1 LQVSLGLLF
10 QHLDHVDSGFRL
22 YHIPLPIAL
31 VIRHHPHV
39 DHRRALEHVDY
50 GEELRRP
57 FIIENILGH
66 DKRHQHVIDEF
77 NGCINSPNLCE

>member
-1 LQVSLGLLF
+1 
-10 QHLDHVDSGFRL
+10 
-22 YHIPLPIAL
+22 
-31 VIRHHPHV
+31 V

-77 NGCINSPNLCE
+77 NGCINSPNLCK